1 MNVTIRPKDILEHIV
16 THTLGTAIE
25 DELGSG
31 YYGDAFL
38 LEDGNVAKLT
48 RSMTEGIYAARL
60 LGQSH
65 PNLVNIHSVHCLDY
79 ADSKQFLIVQEF
91 VNTDHPLVEEANNS
105 MDLIM
110 ERGHSIYEY
119 FDFNDLDTDE
129 QEILQSHGFQKSL
142 VEDVQDGLYFHQ
154 AMGNLA
160 TDANPSNIGVKTVG
174 DRITIALFDQMNQ
187 ALERSIS
194 KVDFR
199 LEDYLQEDVLAKI
212 NHISIADVRAS
223 ITNAAYMEEYDNEK
237 VNAQVEALWQ
247 TNHIP

>member
-1 MNVTIRPKDILEHIV
+1 MNILTSTTSIQ
-16 THTLGTAIE
+16 T
-25 DELGSG
+25 S
-31 YYGDAFL
+31 
-38 LEDGNVAKLT
+38 KK
-48 RSMTEGIYAARL
+48 S
-60 LGQSH
+60 S
-65 PNLVNIHSVHCLDY
+65 NLMV
-79 ADSKQFLIVQEF
+79 
-91 VNTDHPLVEEANNS
+91 
-105 MDLIM
+105 
-110 ERGHSIYEY
+110 
-119 FDFNDLDTDE
+119 
-129 QEILQSHGFQKSL
+129 FQKSL

-174 DRITIALFDQMNQ
+174 GRITIALFDQMNQ

>member
-91 VNTDHPLVEEANNS
+91 INTDHPLVEEANNS

-129 QEILQSHGFQKSL
+129 QEILQSHGFSKKSRRRCSRWA
-142 VEDVQDGLYFHQ
+142 VFSPSDGEFGNRREPVQHRCENRGRQNHHC
-154 AMGNLA
+154 
-160 TDANPSNIGVKTVG
+160 
-174 DRITIALFDQMNQ
+174 AL
-187 ALERSIS
+187 
-194 KVDFR
+194 
-199 LEDYLQEDVLAKI
+199 
-212 NHISIADVRAS
+212 
-223 ITNAAYMEEYDNEK
+223 
-237 VNAQVEALWQ
+237 
-247 TNHIP
+247 